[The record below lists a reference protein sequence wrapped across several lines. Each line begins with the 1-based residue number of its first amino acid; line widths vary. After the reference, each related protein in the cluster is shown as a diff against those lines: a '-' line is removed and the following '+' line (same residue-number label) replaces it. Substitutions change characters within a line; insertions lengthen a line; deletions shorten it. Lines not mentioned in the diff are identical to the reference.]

1 MAFTKW
7 SVFLLKALPIH
18 IRPLL
23 LNIWVMLSDPTKYDS
38 VFPFP
43 LFRPLPSKV
52 QLAFEF
58 FKKDIGSICSLQWIN
73 AVTGDETSLCQE
85 SMTTPTRS
93 TSFTL
98 FEWHYGFFYTHQ
110 ESDQWPLFETGHTV
124 FCPYPKRIQYK
135 GAWATTT
142 TTRSRLF
149 VCFYALVV
157 RLSQVVKLPDLT
169 FHVRHDHKK
178 TSFFSFS
185 ELRLSPL
192 VFSSRKI
199 RQNLTKLNE
208 LELKLWSFVTYLPF
222 NSLVLTWNETT
233 SPKQNVGRT
242 Y

>member
-23 LNIWVMLSDPTKYDS
+23 LNIGVMLSDPTKYDS

-58 FKKDIGSICSLQWIN
+58 FKKDIGSICSLPWIN
-73 AVTGDETSLCQE
+73 AVTGDETALCQE
-85 SMTTPTRS
+85 RLTTPTRS

-110 ESDQWPLFETGHTV
+110 ESDQWPLFETEHTV
-124 FCPYPKRIQYK
+124 FCPYPNRIQYK
-135 GAWATTT
+135 GAWATIT
-142 TTRSRLF
+142 TTRSLFF
-149 VCFYALVV
+149 VCFYTVVV
-157 RLSQVVKLPDLT
+157 RLIQVVKLPDLT
-169 FHVRHDHKK
+169 FHGGHDHKK

-185 ELRLSPL
+185 ELRLIPL

-199 RQNLTKLNE
+199 RQNLSWNKSYE
-208 LELKLWSFVTYLPF
+208 V
-222 NSLVLTWNETT
+222 SLLI
-233 SPKQNVGRT
+233 S
-242 Y
+242 

>member
-23 LNIWVMLSDPTKYDS
+23 LNIWVMLSDPTKCDS

-73 AVTGDETSLCQE
+73 AVTGDETALCQE
-85 SMTTPTRS
+85 RLTTPTRS

-110 ESDQWPLFETGHTV
+110 ESDQWPLFETEHTV
-124 FCPYPKRIQYK
+124 FCPYPNRIQYK
-135 GAWATTT
+135 GAWATTI
-142 TTRSRLF
+142 TTRSLFF
-149 VCFYALVV
+149 VCFYTVVV

-169 FHVRHDHKK
+169 FHGGHDHKK

-185 ELRLSPL
+185 ELRLIPL

-208 LELKLWSFVTYLPF
+208 LE
-222 NSLVLTWNETT
+222 
-233 SPKQNVGRT
+233 
-242 Y
+242 